1 MLNLP
6 IPRRSFLD
14 SRLRNHGQETRRVAA
29 GSRTGDS
36 HLGLGR
42 RVAPE
47 APNQIRHRSP
57 ARRAL

>member
-14 SRLRNHGQETRRVAA
+14 SRLRCQSHETRRLAA
-29 GSRTGDS
+29 GSRTGTS
-36 HLGLGR
+36 HFGHGH
-42 RVAPE
+42 RVPTD

-57 ARRAL
+57 ARRAV